1 MKLLVGIFAGIAA
14 LSVTAQARTVYGPV
28 DRGVTLIATVNS
40 VHLGP
45 VRRNTTTGRRTV
57 VISASG
63 NVSTGGWSRPR
74 LVPQSTQPSTS
85 ETYTLDF
92 RATPPPG
99 FTTHTRSR
107 AVEAQYTLVNPPRRI
122 RFIRVVATR
131 NSILQR
137 LR

>member
-1 MKLLVGIFAGIAA
+1 MKLIVGIFAGVAA
-14 LSVTAQARTVYGPV
+14 LSLTAQAHTVYGPV
-28 DRGVTLIATVNS
+28 DRGVTLVARVNS

-45 VRRNTTTGRRTV
+45 MLRNTTTGRRSVT
-57 VISASG
+57 ISASG
-63 NVSTGGWSRPR
+63 TVSTGGWSRPR
-74 LVPQSTQPSTS
+74 LIPQSTQPSTS

-107 AVEAQYTLVNPPRRI
+107 ELEAQYTLQNPPRRI